1 MRQQNHGGHGEHG
14 ELQSCNEAIINA
26 VLSAAIAVHR
36 QLGPGLLESVYEHAL
51 MIELADAGIQACR
64 QGEVSA
70 HYRGPDLGLGFRA
83 DIVVA
88 GSLLREIKSV
98 EEFSPALLAQVMT
111 YLKLLGFKRGYLLNF
126 NKRLLKDGIKRVSI

>member
-1 MRQQNHGGHGEHG
+1 MNHGGHEEHG
-14 ELQSCNEAIINA
+14 ELRDCNEAIINA

-64 QGEVSA
+64 QVEVA
-70 HYRGPDLGLGFRA
+70 AYYRGHDLGLGFRA
-83 DIVVA
+83 DIIVA
-88 GSLLREIKSV
+88 DSLLLEIKSV
-98 EEFSPALLAQVMT
+98 EEFNPAHLAQVMT

-126 NKRLLKDGIKRVSI
+126 KKRLLKDGIKRVSI